1 MLVCH
6 LRRKM
11 GGVRDGVSPRSH
23 VTLTQPFDKYLNPNY
38 LKTIVFDVEKVA
50 LKDRYGRQ
58 FGWSLRVFT
67 HLTVSLSSN
76 SISTS

>member
-11 GGVRDGVSPRSH
+11 GGVRDGVSARSH

-50 LKDRYGRQ
+50 LKDRYGR
-58 FGWSLRVFT
+58 
-67 HLTVSLSSN
+67 
-76 SISTS
+76 